1 MYNNKGDVRH
11 LNINAAKDI
20 ADIIRTSLGPRGMDK
35 MVAQSDG
42 EVIITNDGATIL
54 KKMTVIQPAAK
65 ILVDLAKSQ
74 DISAGDGTTTVTI
87 ICGSLLKKCVDILD
101 KGIHPMTISESFEKA
116 SRSAIDI
123 IEKTMGIPVNLDDHQ
138 TLIKAANTSLGSKMV
153 SNCCLHLSSVAVKC
167 IMKILNPKLPQEID
181 LHDVKVVKKLGGT
194 VNDTEI
200 VDGLILEHKISHK
213 ISGAPKRVD
222 NAKICLAQFHISM
235 PKSDT
240 DSSVVVSDSIQM
252 DQLLREERKFILQ
265 MVMTIKNSGC
275 NVLFMQKSIL
285 RDSVSD
291 IGEHYLAK
299 AGILLVKD
307 IERDTIES
315 MSRSLGCYPV
325 AHIDYLTEDKLAYAA
340 LVEEHQYGLDK
351 VVSLTGIKNRGT
363 TSTVLIRGSNKLILE
378 ETQRSLHDA
387 LCVVNCIVQKNFIV
401 PGGAACEIEASKYL
415 NTISKSSKGINSYC
429 MRAFADALEIIPYT
443 LAENAGLDPIQIVID
458 LKARHAKGKKFDGIN
473 VRKGII
479 SNMIEENVT
488 QPLQVTSSALELA
501 SECFRMILKVD
512 DIIQTQSVRS

>member
-153 SNCCLHLSSVAVKC
+153 SNCCLHLSSIAVKC

-181 LHDVKVVKKLGGT
+181 LHDVKVVKKT
-194 VNDTEI
+194 WW
-200 VDGLILEHKISHK
+200 
-213 ISGAPKRVD
+213 
-222 NAKICLAQFHISM
+222 
-235 PKSDT
+235 
-240 DSSVVVSDSIQM
+240 
-252 DQLLREERKFILQ
+252 
-265 MVMTIKNSGC
+265 
-275 NVLFMQKSIL
+275 
-285 RDSVSD
+285 
-291 IGEHYLAK
+291 
-299 AGILLVKD
+299 
-307 IERDTIES
+307 
-315 MSRSLGCYPV
+315 
-325 AHIDYLTEDKLAYAA
+325 
-340 LVEEHQYGLDK
+340 
-351 VVSLTGIKNRGT
+351 
-363 TSTVLIRGSNKLILE
+363 
-378 ETQRSLHDA
+378 
-387 LCVVNCIVQKNFIV
+387 NCK
-401 PGGAACEIEASKYL
+401 
-415 NTISKSSKGINSYC
+415 
-429 MRAFADALEIIPYT
+429 
-443 LAENAGLDPIQIVID
+443 
-458 LKARHAKGKKFDGIN
+458 
-473 VRKGII
+473 
-479 SNMIEENVT
+479 
-488 QPLQVTSSALELA
+488 
-501 SECFRMILKVD
+501 
-512 DIIQTQSVRS
+512 